1 MSTGRHEATRV
12 KTNNRAYGQAERRAD
27 FVDELA
33 VHKPGRRASQVS
45 TRKSPITPDNE
56 YVVEQG
62 NG

>member
-33 VHKPGRRASQVS
+33 VRKPGRRALAGVNEEVS
-45 TRKSPITPDNE
+45 DNA
-56 YVVEQG
+56 
-62 NG
+62 